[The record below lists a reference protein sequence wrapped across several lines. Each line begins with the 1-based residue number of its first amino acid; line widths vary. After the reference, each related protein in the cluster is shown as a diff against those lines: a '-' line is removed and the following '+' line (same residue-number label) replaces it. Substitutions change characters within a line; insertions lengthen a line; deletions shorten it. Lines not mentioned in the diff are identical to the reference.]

1 MITTSIKDKIS
12 GAYMIDLYYWPT
24 PNGHKIT
31 IFLEE
36 SGLPYR
42 IIPVDIKLGDQFD
55 PEYLK
60 ISPNNKMPAIIDH
73 EPVDGGKPLSIFES
87 GAILMYLADKAKKF
101 IPQELRGRMHALE
114 WLMWQMAGLG
124 PMSGQTGHFVSQA
137 PEKIQYA
144 IDRYVQETAR
154 LYGVLDKQLAGK
166 EYIIGEYSIVDMASY
181 PWVQRYDKLLQRIT
195 DFPHIAQWLK
205 RMEARPAVKRAFA
218 RAEEVT
224 AK

>member
-1 MITTSIKDKIS
+1 
-12 GAYMIDLYYWPT
+12 MIDLYYWPT

-36 SGLPYR
+36 SALPYR

-87 GAILMYLADKAKKF
+87 GAILIYLADKAKQF
-101 IPQELRGRMHALE
+101 IPQELRGRIQALE

-124 PMSGQTGHFVSQA
+124 PMSGQNGHFVQQA

-144 IDRYVQETAR
+144 IDRYVKETAR
-154 LYGVLDKQLAGK
+154 LYGVLNKQLEGR
-166 EYIIGEYSIVDMASY
+166 EYIIGAYSIVDMASY
-181 PWVQRYDKLLQRIT
+181 PWVKNHDKLLQRMT
-195 DFPHIAQWLK
+195 DFPNIAQWLK
-205 RMEARPAVKRAFA
+205 RIEARPAVQRAYA
-218 RAEEVT
+218 RADEVT